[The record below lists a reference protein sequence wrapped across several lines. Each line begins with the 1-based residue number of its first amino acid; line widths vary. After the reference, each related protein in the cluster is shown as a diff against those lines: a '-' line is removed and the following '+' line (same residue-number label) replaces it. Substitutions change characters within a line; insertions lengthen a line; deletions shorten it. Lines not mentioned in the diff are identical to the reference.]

1 MLSLTGINLQT
12 KSVIECRNKIFCFN
26 YLIFILAHFFVGI
39 CGVDVIATE
48 RILSYLSE
56 CNNVEYIKSP
66 RMIMWSISSKILIQ
80 PKIYIQILPRN
91 STTQSIPI

>member
-56 CNNVEYIKSP
+56 CNNVEYKITQNDNVEHQFQNFDP
-66 RMIMWSISSKILIQ
+66 TQDIYPDSS
-80 PKIYIQILPRN
+80 
-91 STTQSIPI
+91 T